1 MRSAFPNS
9 VASNL
14 GEKTTTKNTMDAHNI
29 STSST
34 TVTDTNV
41 CASIIRIRSVDFHRV
56 IIVKSSSLNASHR
69 IIPPA
74 IWKGARSEIH
84 SYLLLTSRPL
94 RACGSTFCQRSCNRW
109 YRDAIHELPHYIEQ
123 VLRLLDLREVACI
136 RDEGEASVGQRLG
149 ADPTI
154 HGI

>member
-9 VASNL
+9 VSSNP

-56 IIVKSSSLNASHR
+56 IIVKSSSLNAPHL
-69 IIPPA
+69 IVL
-74 IWKGARSEIH
+74 
-84 SYLLLTSRPL
+84 YPL
-94 RACGSTFCQRSCNRW
+94 QSGKA
-109 YRDAIHELPHYIEQ
+109 
-123 VLRLLDLREVACI
+123 LDLREVACI
-136 RDEGEASVGQRLG
+136 RDEDEASVGQRLS